1 MVKRGRR
8 SKGLA
13 APSEG
18 AQPTHVSWSF
28 PLLPRIIPQETRAPE
43 DVAFDAVYPRPMRA
57 ISRRF
62 WTPVAVARQAAN
74 LFQHAGARRVLD
86 VGSGVGKFVLVA
98 AAQTPDITFTGI
110 EQREHLVTTARTAQ
124 HRLRLP
130 NASFLVGDATEI
142 SLSDFDGFYFFNP
155 FAENLFD
162 SDERIDS
169 SVELSRERFRRVVVR
184 IESALRTVRLGTAV
198 VTYHG
203 MSARMPGCF
212 DPVRSERAGSDHLRL
227 WVKARERAEGFYLDV
242 GEDIV
247 LHGSNGKPG

>member
-1 MVKRGRR
+1 MRAR
-8 SKGLA
+8 S
-13 APSEG
+13 
-18 AQPTHVSWSF
+18 QHHVSCSF
-28 PLLPRIIPQETRAPE
+28 PLPPRIIPQETRPPE
-43 DVAFDAVYPRPMRA
+43 DVAFDTVYPGSMRA

-98 AAQTPDITFTGI
+98 TAETPDITFTGI

-124 HRLRLP
+124 LQLGVP
-130 NASFLVGDATEI
+130 NASFLVGEATEI
-142 SLSDFDGFYFFNP
+142 SWSDFDGFYFFNP

-162 SDERIDS
+162 KDERIDS
-169 SVELSRERFRRVVVR
+169 SVELSRERFRRVAGR
-184 IESALRTVRLGTAV
+184 IETALRAVRLGTAV

-212 DPVRSERAGSDHLRL
+212 DPVRSERAGSDYLRL
-227 WVKARERAEGFYLDV
+227 WVKTREQAEGFYLDL
-242 GEDIV
+242 GDGIV
-247 LHGSNGKPG
+247 LHGGEGQRA